1 MVVTHITTQLAGRY
15 RLDYQIA
22 AGGVGEVWRAKD
34 LVLDRTVAIK
44 LLRPEYAQHTETR
57 ARFRFEARHAA
68 SVTHPAIAQVF
79 DYHEGDAQT
88 RPFLVMELVEG
99 PSLAEVLAGGPLDP
113 ERVMDIVAQAAAGL
127 DAAHRG
133 GLVHRDI
140 KPANLLL
147 TTGGTVKIT
156 DFGIAHAVGSDPVTR
171 HGQVV
176 GTPAYLAPERVAGQ
190 IAGPASDLYS
200 LGIVAHECLTGV
212 RPFTGTSVEIAVAH
226 SQRALPPLP
235 ESVPASVAAFVAELT
250 TKDPAA
256 RPASARLV
264 SARAAQLR
272 DSLAGYEA
280 SQQSDH
286 AAAAR
291 TVIGNPHPATL
302 ADMHPW
308 YADQG
313 DSRPSAARSSDRHW
327 PRRRVALAVAAA
339 SVAAGVI
346 GWYASATTSAGAR
359 PPAPAASHGTSKP
372 TAPTL
377 SKVTVDLNELT
388 GQPVSNVMATLRG
401 LGLRPR
407 ISWVQQGDN
416 MPDPGTVV
424 AVYPNGLVPAGS
436 KVTVSAVQD
445 QGNGNGHGKDNGNG
459 DGGNN

>member
-1 MVVTHITTQLAGRY
+1 
-15 RLDYQIA
+15 
-22 AGGVGEVWRAKD
+22 VWQAKD
-34 LVLDRTVAIK
+34 LLLGRAVAIK
-44 LLRPEYAQHTETR
+44 LLRPEYAQHAETQ

-79 DYHEGDAQT
+79 DYHEGDTQT

-127 DAAHRG
+127 DAAHRA

-147 TTGGTVKIT
+147 STGGTVKIT
-156 DFGIAHAVGSDPVTR
+156 DFGIAHAAGSAPVTR

-190 IAGPASDLYS
+190 AAGPASDLYS

-235 ESVPASVAAFVAELT
+235 ASVPAQVAAFIAELT

-272 DSLAGYEA
+272 DSLAGYGA
-280 SQQSDH
+280 SPQSDR
-286 AAAAR
+286 AGPAR
-291 TVIGNPHPATL
+291 TMTGDAHPATL
-302 ADMHPW
+302 AHMQPW
-308 YADQG
+308 YPDHG
-313 DSRPSAARSSDRHW
+313 DGWPSGARSSDRGW
-327 PRRRVALAVAAA
+327 PRRRVALAVAVA

-346 GWYASATTSAGAR
+346 GWYASATTGADAR
-359 PPAPAASHGTSKP
+359 PPAPAASHGASTHS
-372 TAPTL
+372 APTV
-377 SKVTVDLNELT
+377 SMVTVDLSALT
-388 GQPVSNVMATLRG
+388 GQPVNNVMATLSS

-407 ISWVQQGDN
+407 ISWVPQGDH

-424 AVYPNGLVPAGS
+424 AVYPNGQVPAGS
-436 KVTVSAVQD
+436 QVTVSAVQD
-445 QGNGNGHGKDNGNG
+445 YGSGNGNGNGDHNGNG
-459 DGGNN
+459 GGN

>member
-1 MVVTHITTQLAGRY
+1 MVVSHITAQLASRY
-15 RLDYQIA
+15 RLDYEIA
-22 AGGVGEVWRAKD
+22 AGGVGEVWQAKD
-34 LVLDRTVAIK
+34 LVLGRTVAIK
-44 LLRPEYAQHTETR
+44 LLRPEYAQHAETR
-57 ARFRFEARHAA
+57 ERFRFEAKHAA

-99 PSLAEVLAGGPLDP
+99 PSLAEVLAAGQLDP

-127 DAAHRG
+127 DAAHRA

-147 TTGGTVKIT
+147 STGGTVKIT
-156 DFGIAHAVGSDPVTR
+156 DFGIAHAAGSAPVTR

-190 IAGPASDLYS
+190 AAGPASDLYS

-212 RPFTGTSVEIAVAH
+212 RPFTGTSVEIAIAH

-235 ESVPASVAAFVAELT
+235 ASVPAPVAAFIAELT

-272 DSLAGYEA
+272 DSLAGYGA
-280 SQQSDH
+280 WPQSDR
-286 AAAAR
+286 AGAAR
-291 TVIGNPHPATL
+291 TMIGDAHPATL
-302 ADMHPW
+302 ADANPWHP
-308 YADQG
+308 DHG
-313 DSRPSAARSSDRHW
+313 DGWQPHARSSDRAW
-327 PRRRVALAVAAA
+327 PRRRVALAIVVAA
-339 SVAAGVI
+339 VTAGVI
-346 GWYASATTSAGAR
+346 GWYASATTGAGAR
-359 PPAPAASHGTSKP
+359 PPAPAASHGASKP
-372 TAPTL
+372 SAPTG
-377 SKVTVDLNELT
+377 SKVTVDLNALS
-388 GQPVSNVMATLRG
+388 GQPVNNVMSTLRS
-401 LGLRPR
+401 LGLRPV
-407 ISWVQQGDN
+407 ISWVPQGDH

-436 KVTVSAVQD
+436 QVTVSAVQD
-445 QGNGNGHGKDNGNG
+445 QGHGNGNGGDNGNG
-459 DGGNN
+459 GGN